1 MTGLVTLQQ
10 GPLGVAATTLRPV
23 EKPVVERRTRVV
35 DSMGTQLGDAP
46 PMPLQ
51 QRQSQQD
58 VPEHFQPVT
67 TPVAPETL
75 LETSMLAAA
84 IHPDEGILAASLSA
98 RLGTWEPPL
107 SSLTLRDRR
116 V

>member
-10 GPLGVAATTLRPV
+10 GPFGVAATARRPV
-23 EKPVVERRTRVV
+23 EKPAVAGRTRVS
-35 DSMGTQLGDAP
+35 DSMGAQLGDAP
-46 PMPLQ
+46 HSAP
-51 QRQSQQD
+51 QRPHKD
-58 VPEHFQPVT
+58 PENAETFQPVT
-67 TPVAPETL
+67 TPVSPGTL
-75 LETSMLAAA
+75 LDASLLSAE
-84 IHPDEGILAASLSA
+84 IDPNEGVLSATLSA